1 MFFVIRVKPGGVL
14 TLDFEI
20 LFDCAYG
27 NFDCVFTEGN
37 VESFVDFFN
46 LLQSFIAFT
55 FEKHAGCL
63 NYTNIH

>member
-46 LLQSFIAFT
+46 L
-55 FEKHAGCL
+55 
-63 NYTNIH
+63 